1 MHLQKQGC
9 KQFQHDGPPQ
19 KLDLTLHPL
28 SLRSNHKWYGA
39 LQSALLQVH
48 RMNEYDVVSLWKT
61 VRNHELR
68 LECCFG

>member
-19 KLDLTLHPL
+19 KLDLTLHLL